1 MTTCKYRVYG
11 VTDTLQFGHIDDLL
25 IYWNSKNYYESLK
38 LMKID
43 VNKPIINDT
52 PVISEIFLCSRYLSS
67 LGHHL
72 KWTLKD
78 Y

>member
-1 MTTCKYRVYG
+1 MTTCKYRIYG

-43 VNKPIINDT
+43 INKPIINDT
-52 PVISEIFLCSRYLSS
+52 PVISEIFVFKIFECIRASF
-67 LGHHL
+67 
-72 KWTLKD
+72 KMD
-78 Y
+78 P